1 MQTLSIII
9 GILYSTIG
17 LISGGFAVR
26 EHLKKIKEDENNKQK
41 LEDKIG
47 YQIKDINDTL
57 KNHEIE
63 DKEMKEFM
71 KKIEQEQENQNIKI
85 AELHTKMDLICKASN
100 INNKINKEDKKGN
113 R

>member
-1 MQTLSIII
+1 
-9 GILYSTIG
+9 
-17 LISGGFAVR
+17 
-26 EHLKKIKEDENNKQK
+26 
-41 LEDKIG
+41 
-47 YQIKDINDTL
+47 
-57 KNHEIE
+57 
-63 DKEMKEFM
+63 MKEFM